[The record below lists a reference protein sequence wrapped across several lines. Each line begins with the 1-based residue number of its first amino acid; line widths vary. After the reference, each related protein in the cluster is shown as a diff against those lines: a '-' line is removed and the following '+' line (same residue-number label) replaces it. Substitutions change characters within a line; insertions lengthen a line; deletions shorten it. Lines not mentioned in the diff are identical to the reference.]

1 MALTGGGNHR
11 SFGVPCDTSEE
22 DKVDERFLDDFA
34 RVQWEAI
41 LYYVV
46 GSAGPGST
54 AQGTISS
61 GTQALLQVG
70 KLVELKG
77 RTPTITEAG
86 FTFLLQEINAQ
97 VWSLLIIYLENSETV
112 SGSHESVITY
122 TEVS

>member
-11 SFGVPCDTSEE
+11 SFGVPCDSSEE

>member
-11 SFGVPCDTSEE
+11 SFGVPCDSSEE

-112 SGSHESVITY
+112 SGSHESVVTY
-122 TEVS
+122 TDKS

>member
-11 SFGVPCDTSEE
+11 SFGVPCDTAEG
-22 DKVDERFLDDFA
+22 DKVDENFLDDFA
-34 RVQWEAI
+34 RIQWEAI

-54 AQGTISS
+54 VQGMISS
-61 GTQALLQVG
+61 GTQKLLQNG

-97 VWSLLIIYLENSETV
+97 VWSLLIIYLEYSETV
-112 SGSHESVITY
+112 SELYEDAVTY
-122 TEVS
+122 IDEP